1 MFKSKGFLFSAI
13 LVASLSISWSAE
25 AKLEELPKCAGKD
38 GKALPIDN
46 SRVVA
51 LKATTPNQFL
61 ERARVE
67 GRVVRILGSRPEHA
81 HFEIQ
86 IGPNA
91 KDTLEV
97 VFNLDFGRPQPKV
110 GDDVEACGD
119 YITSN
124 APTPR
129 YQPSPSGAIIHWV
142 HENSRGGGH
151 PDGYIVLNDRS
162 MYGFGKQPIE
172 VDGSEQPSNLPKA
185 GTPSVP
191 ASSDKTA
198 PAPAPAGEAK
208 AGKPAKEEKKE
219 RRPSDG
225 KDDPEFEKKPRHG
238 RNWRDWVDADK
249 N

>member
-13 LVASLSISWSAE
+13 LAAGFSISLSVE
-25 AKLEELPKCAGKD
+25 AKLAELPKCEGKN
-38 GKALPIDN
+38 GQALPIDN
-46 SRVVA
+46 NRVLT
-51 LKATTPNQFL
+51 LKSSTPNQFL

-67 GRVVRILGSRPEHA
+67 GRVVRILGSRPSHA

-97 VFNLDFGRPQPKV
+97 VFNTDFGRPQPKV

-142 HENSRGGGH
+142 HENSRGGAH
-151 PDGYIVLNDRS
+151 PDGYIVMNDRF
-162 MYGFGKQPIE
+162 MYGFGRQPVE
-172 VDGSEQPSNLPKA
+172 VDGSDEPGNV
-185 GTPSVP
+185 PSVGKQTP
-191 ASSDKTA
+191 PSTDTSV
-198 PAPAPAGEAK
+198 PAGEAK